1 MAEERLQ
8 KILARAG
15 LGSRREAE
23 TLIAQG
29 RVKVN
34 GVTATL
40 GMKADPERDQI
51 TVDGHPIPKPVSQFT
66 YIILNKP
73 QDVLSDHALHE
84 KRRTV
89 YDLVPFPGHL
99 FVVGRLDYESE
110 GLILLTNDGELAN
123 RLTHP
128 RYGKEKEYRV
138 LVAKRPDEEQ
148 LEAWR
153 HGVVLPDGRRAAPA
167 EVTLEGVVREGAWL
181 RVIMCEGRKREI
193 REIGRTIGLPVRRLI
208 RTRIGPI
215 ELGKLKPGE
224 WRHLTPDEVQRL
236 RAYAMSGSPG
246 SPSKRPRQ
254 IKSRG

>member
-1 MAEERLQ
+1 
-8 KILARAG
+8 
-15 LGSRREAE
+15 
-23 TLIAQG
+23 
-29 RVKVN
+29 
-34 GVTATL
+34 
-40 GMKADPERDQI
+40 
-51 TVDGHPIPKPVSQFT
+51 
-66 YIILNKP
+66 
-73 QDVLSDHALHE
+73 
-84 KRRTV
+84 
-89 YDLVPFPGHL
+89 L

-181 RVIMCEGRKREI
+181 RVVMCEGRKREI

>member
-1 MAEERLQ
+1 MTEERLQ

-23 TLIAQG
+23 ALIEQG

-51 TVDGHPIPKPVSQFT
+51 TVDGHPIPKPASQFT
-66 YIILNKP
+66 YVILNKP
-73 QDVLSDHALHE
+73 QGVLSDHALHE
-84 KRRTV
+84 RRRTV

-138 LVAKRPDEEQ
+138 LVARRPDEKQ

-167 EVTLEGVVREGAWL
+167 EVSVEGVVREGAWL
-181 RVIMCEGRKREI
+181 RVVMYEGRKREI
-193 REIGRTIGLPVRRLI
+193 REIARTIGLPVRRLV

-215 ELGKLKPGE
+215 QLGNLKPGE
-224 WRHLTPDEVQRL
+224 WRHLTQDEVERL
-236 RAYAMSGSPG
+236 RTYAMSESPR
-246 SPSKRPRQ
+246 SDTKRTR
-254 IKSRG
+254 RARAL

>member
-89 YDLVPFPGHL
+89 YDLVPFSRAFVCRGAPGL
-99 FVVGRLDYESE
+99 
-110 GLILLTNDGELAN
+110 
-123 RLTHP
+123 
-128 RYGKEKEYRV
+128 
-138 LVAKRPDEEQ
+138 
-148 LEAWR
+148 
-153 HGVVLPDGRRAAPA
+153 
-167 EVTLEGVVREGAWL
+167 
-181 RVIMCEGRKREI
+181 
-193 REIGRTIGLPVRRLI
+193 
-208 RTRIGPI
+208 
-215 ELGKLKPGE
+215 
-224 WRHLTPDEVQRL
+224 
-236 RAYAMSGSPG
+236 
-246 SPSKRPRQ
+246 
-254 IKSRG
+254 